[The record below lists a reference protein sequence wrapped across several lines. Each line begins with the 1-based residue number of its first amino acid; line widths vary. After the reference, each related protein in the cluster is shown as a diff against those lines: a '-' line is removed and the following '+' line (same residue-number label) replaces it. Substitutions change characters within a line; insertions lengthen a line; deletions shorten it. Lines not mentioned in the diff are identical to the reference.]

1 MVITVISWQIR
12 KHNKPQVRWNCQ
24 YDTITPNPHQHY
36 SELVVQRV
44 GSVVLMVRMENKAH
58 TAELQ
63 QVEDDDGAGDKQGL
77 TGLDTIDAR

>member
-1 MVITVISWQIR
+1 MKLPVWYNNS
-12 KHNKPQVRWNCQ
+12 KPTSTLFRTCGAEGG
-24 YDTITPNPHQHY
+24 IC
-36 SELVVQRV
+36 
-44 GSVVLMVRMENKAH
+44 SVDGENGKQSTH

>member
-1 MVITVISWQIR
+1 M
-12 KHNKPQVRWNCQ
+12 
-24 YDTITPNPHQHY
+24 
-36 SELVVQRV
+36 VQRV